1 MIAWDKGYDKKVGQ
15 QMSKPYI
22 LAIGDIVTDAFIK
35 LRDDKARIDIDEN
48 GEKRLSME
56 FGSKPPYD
64 HVDIVQAVGPSPNA
78 AVAFAR
84 LGLHSGLMAYLGDD
98 LPGKESLDYLKQ
110 QNVDTS
116 TMSIQDGLKSN
127 YWYVLRYGAERTILV
142 KNELYDYSWQEP
154 TEVPGWIYLSALDER
169 SWDLH
174 MQTADYLAKHPEV
187 KLVFQP
193 GTFHFEWGAK
203 KLAEIYA
210 RTYMLCLNKEEAAE
224 VANLETTN
232 IEELAAGLHNLG
244 PEIVVITDGPH
255 GSYASDG
262 RKIVSIPNYPDP
274 APPLDRTGAG
284 DAFAS
289 TIVSALALGENLET
303 AMTWA
308 PINSAFVCQQIG
320 AQAGLQ
326 TRDQILEHLKNA
338 PADYVPTIIAGDNE
352 PSIEEIAKQL
362 VEKPKGIFAA
372 DESGGSIGKRFEEHG
387 IEFSEENR
395 RLYRQLF
402 LTAPDIEKYVS
413 GVILFDE
420 TARQRAD
427 NGTLF
432 PELLASKGIIPGIKV
447 DKGIE
452 LLPGFDGEGVTSGLD
467 GLGERLKEYR
477 EMGLRFAK
485 WRAALTIGDG
495 TPSDAAIAANVH
507 TLARYALACQN
518 ADIVPI
524 VEPEIIHAGN
534 YDIETSKRVTAKI
547 LDALFDELALLG
559 VNRKAIILKTG
570 MVLAGSEYEQSQP
583 SEVAHVTVETLK
595 NHVPHDVA
603 GVVFLSGGQGVEQ
616 ATDNLQAITDLGNQA
631 WPITFSYARAL
642 QEPAIA
648 AWKGKAQNVEAA
660 QNAFLDRLEANSNA
674 TIQAEQLI
682 ALHG

>member
-1 MIAWDKGYDKKVGQ
+1 MH
-15 QMSKPYI
+15 KPYV
-22 LAIGDIVTDAFIK
+22 LTIGDIVTDAFIK

-48 GEKRLSME
+48 GQKRLSME

-78 AVAFAR
+78 SVAFAR

-98 LPGKESLDYLKQ
+98 LPGKESLAYLKE

-116 TMSIQDGLKSN
+116 TMSVQEGLKSN

-142 KNELYDYSWQEP
+142 KNEPYDYSWQEP
-154 TEVPGWIYLSALDER
+154 AEIPEWIYLSALDER

-193 GTFHFEWGAK
+193 GTFHFEWGTK

-210 RTYMLCLNKEEAAE
+210 RTYMLCLNKEEAAD
-224 VANLETTN
+224 VAGIQSTD
-232 IEELAAGLHNLG
+232 IEELASALHNLG
-244 PEIVVITDGPH
+244 PEVVVITDGPL

-262 RKIVSIPNYPDP
+262 KKIVSIPNYPDP
-274 APPLDRTGAG
+274 KPPVDRTGAG

-289 TIVSALALGENLET
+289 TIAAALALGESLET

-326 TRDQILEHLKNA
+326 TREQILEHLENA
-338 PADYVPTIIAGDNE
+338 PADYVPTVIAGSSE
-352 PSIEEIAKQL
+352 LTLEEVAAAL

-372 DESGGSIGKRFEEHG
+372 DESGGSIGKRFEEYD
-387 IEFSEENR
+387 IEFTEENR
-395 RLYRQLF
+395 RQYRQLF
-402 LTAPDIEKYVS
+402 FTTPTIEEYVS

-420 TARQRAD
+420 TARQQSD
-427 NGTLF
+427 DGILF
-432 PELLASKGIIPGIKV
+432 PELLTSKGIIPGIKV

-485 WRAALTIGDG
+485 WRAALTIGNN

-507 TLARYALACQN
+507 ALARYALACQN

-524 VEPEIIHAGN
+524 VEPEIVHAGN
-534 YDIETSKRVTAKI
+534 YDIETSKRVTAKV

-559 VNRKAIILKTG
+559 VNRKAVILKTS
-570 MVLAGSEYEQSQP
+570 MVLASSEREQSEAAQ
-583 SEVAHVTVETLK
+583 VAHATVETLK

-603 GVVFLSGGQGVEQ
+603 GVVFLSGGQSIAQ
-616 ATDNLQAITDLGNQA
+616 ATDNLQAITELGNQA

-648 AWKGKAQNVEAA
+648 AWKGKSENIEAA
-660 QNAFLDRLEANSNA
+660 QDAFLERLKANSKA
-674 TIQAEQLI
+674 TVQAEQLI

>member
-1 MIAWDKGYDKKVGQ
+1 
-15 QMSKPYI
+15 MSKPYI
-22 LAIGDIVTDAFIK
+22 LAVGDIVTDAFIK
-35 LRDDKARIDIDEN
+35 LRDDKARIDVDEN
-48 GEKRLSME
+48 GEKRLSMD

-64 HVDIVQAVGPSPNA
+64 HADVVQAVGPSPNA
-78 AVAFAR
+78 AVSFSR
-84 LGLHSGLMAYLGDD
+84 LGLNSGLMAYLGGDV
-98 LPGKESLDYLKQ
+98 PGKESLDYLNQ

-116 TMSIQDGLKSN
+116 TMSIQEDLKSN

-142 KNELYDYSWQEP
+142 KNELYDYKWQEP
-154 TEVPGWIYLSALDER
+154 ADVPEWVYLSALDER

-174 MQTADYLAKHPEV
+174 TQIADYLSKHPEI

-210 RTYMLCLNKEEAAE
+210 RTHLLCLNKEEAAD
-224 VANLETTN
+224 VLEIDSTD

-244 PEIVVITDGPH
+244 PEVVVITDGPL

-262 RKIVSIPNYPDP
+262 KKIISIPNYPDP

-289 TIVSALALGENLET
+289 TIVSALALGESLET

-326 TRDQILEHLKNA
+326 THEQIIEHLKNA
-338 PADYVPTIIAGDNE
+338 PADYKPTIIAGSEE
-352 PSIEEIAKQL
+352 PSLEEIAAKL
-362 VEKPKGIFAA
+362 VANPKGIFAA
-372 DESGGSIGKRFEEHG
+372 DESGGSIGKRFEQHD
-387 IEFSEENR
+387 IEFSEESR
-395 RLYRQLF
+395 RVYRQLF
-402 LTAPDIEKYVS
+402 FTTPDVEQYVS

-420 TARQRAD
+420 TARQRSD
-427 NGTLF
+427 DGVLF

-447 DKGIE
+447 DKGIKP
-452 LLPGFDGEGVTSGLD
+452 LPGFDGEGVTSGLD
-467 GLGERLKEYR
+467 NLDERLKEYR
-477 EMGLRFAK
+477 DMGLRFAK
-485 WRAALTIGDG
+485 WRAAINIGDG
-495 TPSDAAIAANVH
+495 IPSDAAIAANVH
-507 TLARYALACQN
+507 ALARYALDCQN

-524 VEPEIIHAGN
+524 VEPEVVHAGD
-534 YDIETSKRVTAKI
+534 YDIENSKRVTAKV

-570 MVLAGSEYEQSQP
+570 MVLAGSDQVQSEP
-583 SEVAHVTVETLK
+583 EAVAHATVETLK

-616 ATDNLQAITDLGNQA
+616 ATDNLQAITDAGLQA
-631 WPITFSYARAL
+631 WPITFSYSRAL
-642 QEPAIA
+642 QEPAIE
-648 AWKGKAQNVEAA
+648 AWKGEPENIEAA
-660 QNAFLDRLEANSNA
+660 QDAFLARLKANSHA
-674 TIQAEQLI
+674 TVPVNETVA
-682 ALHG
+682 A